1 MLRACL
7 HLSAVA
13 QDVARVA
20 PVGAGG
26 SAEAG
31 VGGEVT
37 RDDGVQDDQH
47 PEGDDEEQRDGGD
60 EVESRPQRV
69 GLHQADGHHGAVE
82 VLHES
87 VLGHS
92 QNRAATER
100 KRAAAALV
108 TFYSEAKTI
117 NRR

>member
-1 MLRACL
+1 
-7 HLSAVA
+7 
-13 QDVARVA
+13 VARVA
-20 PVGAGG
+20 PVGARGF
-26 SAEAG
+26 AEAG
-31 VGGEVT
+31 VGGEVA

-47 PEGDDEEQRDGGD
+47 PEGNDEEQRDGGD
-60 EVESRPQRV
+60 EVEGGPKRIRL
-69 GLHQADGHHGAVE
+69 GEADGHHGAVE
-82 VLHES
+82 VLLEP

-108 TFYSEAKTI
+108 TFWLGPKTK

>member
-1 MLRACL
+1 M
-7 HLSAVA
+7 
-13 QDVARVA
+13 ARVA
-20 PVGAGG
+20 PVGARGF
-26 SAEAG
+26 AEAG
-31 VGGEVT
+31 VGGEVS

-47 PEGDDEEQRDGGD
+47 PEGNDEEQRDGGD
-60 EVESRPQRV
+60 EVEGGPKRIRL
-69 GLHQADGHHGAVE
+69 GEADGHHGAVE
-82 VLHES
+82 VLLEP

-108 TFYSEAKTI
+108 TFWLGPKTK